1 MNDCEWI
8 QERIPLVANRAAEWS
23 EAEAAHLA
31 SCPECSA
38 EWRLIQTARRVGD
51 SAAGRVNPNLVS
63 QAVLARLA
71 AGRRATRWKT
81 LGWITG
87 LAAAAAVILMVQAG
101 KHRADSASE
110 GTPAAST
117 AFHVPLAEL
126 EQLDASQLESVLEGL
141 DEPLGSHAAPDTPH
155 LGDLNDHQLE
165 RVLRS
170 LEG

>member
-1 MNDCEWI
+1 MNDCESI
-8 QERIPLVANRAAEWS
+8 QERIPLVAHGAAEWS

-31 SCPECSA
+31 SCPDCSA
-38 EWRLIQTARRVGD
+38 EWCLIQTARRVGD
-51 SAAGRVNPNLVS
+51 AAAGHVNPTRVN

-71 AGRRATRWKT
+71 AGRRAARWKT
-81 LGWITG
+81 RGWIAG
-87 LAAAAAVILMVQAG
+87 LAAAAAVILMVQVG
-101 KHRADSASE
+101 NHRAGRAPDV
-110 GTPAAST
+110 PAAAT
-117 AFHVPLAEL
+117 AAFHVPLAEL

-141 DEPLGSHAAPDTPH
+141 DEPLGSHAAPDSPY

>member
-1 MNDCEWI
+1 MSECESI
-8 QERIPLVANRAAEWS
+8 QDRIPLVANGAAEWN

-51 SAAGRVNPNLVS
+51 SAARGVNPAHVS
-63 QAVLARLA
+63 QAVLSRLA
-71 AGRRATRWKT
+71 AGRRAARWKT
-81 LGWITG
+81 GGWIVG
-87 LAAAAAVILMVQAG
+87 LAAAAAVVLMVQVG
-101 KHRADSASE
+101 NHRTDRATGAM
-110 GTPAAST
+110 TAAVET
-117 AFHVPLAEL
+117 LHVPLAEL
-126 EQLDASQLESVLEGL
+126 ERLDASQLESVLEGL
-141 DEPLGSHAAPDTPH
+141 DEPLGSRAAPDTPH